1 MPSINFSHGAWKVPT
16 KFSYVTKSSDFYFYF
31 FKICLLGFFFP
42 WMPLLFKFFTS
53 FFSPSLPSSLL
64 HFLSNSLSCDF
75 LIMLFC
81 NVFLQCSRFVLC
93 FFSSFRIVHDA
104 CSFTCN
110 VLSCN
115 FHHKFPMHLL
125 MMLNMM
131 FIVFYTL
138 FHNAHN
144 KSFKTFCF
152 VL

>member
-1 MPSINFSHGAWKVPT
+1 
-16 KFSYVTKSSDFYFYF
+16 
-31 FKICLLGFFFP
+31 
-42 WMPLLFKFFTS
+42 
-53 FFSPSLPSSLL
+53 
-64 HFLSNSLSCDF
+64 
-75 LIMLFC
+75 MLFC
-81 NVFLQCSRFVLC
+81 NVFLQCSQFVLC

-104 CSFTCN
+104 CSFTCI

-152 VL
+152 VLWFVVFHSACNNFSPFHPLSIGTTLLFYSWHLRSLQLLIFWFFSKLILYSLFFYFL